1 MDETKRQLIR
11 DFSTFIESTQ
21 NLPPMTSKIYSYL
34 LLDCGRNG
42 VTFDELVEIFN
53 ASKSSVSNSL
63 NFLTQVKYI
72 EYFTKI
78 EDRKRFYRIVPDNLV
93 IRLKNIR
100 DMLSNERG
108 LSSRLRDYKLE
119 MGRDPKE
126 MSILKSDIYIDH
138 LEHAVNQLD
147 KTIDK
152 LKSLN
157 QNI

>member
-1 MDETKRQLIR
+1 
-11 DFSTFIESTQ
+11 
-21 NLPPMTSKIYSYL
+21 MTSKIYSYL

-108 LSSRLRDYKLE
+108 LSARLRDYKLE
-119 MGRDPKE
+119 MGHDPKE